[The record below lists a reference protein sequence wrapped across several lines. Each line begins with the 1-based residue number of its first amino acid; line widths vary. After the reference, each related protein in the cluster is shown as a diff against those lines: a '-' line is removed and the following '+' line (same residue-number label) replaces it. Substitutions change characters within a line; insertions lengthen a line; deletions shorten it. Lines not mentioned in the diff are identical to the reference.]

1 MLLHTFTFML
11 GVVSIQ
17 VKVQLSKFGCFLTQ
31 SETNYFANWKAYSS
45 SQSESRIHLAYL
57 VFALDP
63 SVESNSI

>member
-31 SETNYFANWKAYSS
+31 CETNYFANWKAYSLC
-45 SQSESRIHLAYL
+45 QSESRIHVAYL
-57 VFALDP
+57 AFALDP
-63 SVESNSI
+63 SVESSSI